1 MASEKKE
8 YEITRRFLDKYKRE
22 ISAGE
27 PVSIQMRDVA
37 TFEAVTARA
46 LLSEEDMEGADTL
59 WIKDLQENRLP
70 KPWYVKVVQVLDD
83 DQTVTS
89 MPPIF

>member
-1 MASEKKE
+1 MPTYRQ
-8 YEITRRFLDKYKRE
+8 YEMTRRFLDKYKSQ

-27 PVSIQMRDVA
+27 PVDIQIRDVT
-37 TFEAVTARA
+37 TFEAITARA
-46 LLSEEDMEGADTL
+46 LLSEEDIEGGDTL

-70 KPWYVKVVQVLDD
+70 KPWHVKVLQLLDD
-83 DQTVTS
+83 DQWVTS

>member
-1 MASEKKE
+1 MTASRE
-8 YEITRRFLDKYKRE
+8 YEMTRRFLDKYRGE

-27 PVSIQMRDVA
+27 PVNIQMRDVV

-46 LLSEEDMEGADTL
+46 LVSEQDIEGADTL
-59 WIKDLQENRLP
+59 WIKDLQENRFP
-70 KPWYVKVVQVLDD
+70 KPWHVKVLELLDD
-83 DQTVTS
+83 DQMVTS

>member
-1 MASEKKE
+1 MATNRQ
-8 YEITRRFLDKYKRE
+8 YEMTRRFLDKYKSQ

-27 PVSIQMRDVA
+27 PVDIQMRDVD

-46 LLSEEDMEGADTL
+46 LLSEEAMDGADTL

-70 KPWYVKVVQVLDD
+70 KPWHVKVLEVLDD
-83 DQTVTS
+83 DRWVTS

>member
-1 MASEKKE
+1 MATNRQ
-8 YEITRRFLDKYKRE
+8 YEMTRRFLDKYKSQ

-27 PVSIQMRDVA
+27 PVDIQMRDVD

-46 LLSEEDMEGADTL
+46 LLSEEALEGSDTL

-70 KPWYVKVVQVLDD
+70 KPWHVKVLELLDD
-83 DQTVTS
+83 DRWVTS